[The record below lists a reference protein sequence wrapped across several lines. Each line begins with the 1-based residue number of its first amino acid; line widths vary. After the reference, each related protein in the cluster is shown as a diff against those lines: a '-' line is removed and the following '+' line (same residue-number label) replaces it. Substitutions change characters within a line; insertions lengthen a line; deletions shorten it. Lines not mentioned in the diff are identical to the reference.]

1 MRDEDPRLGAM
12 TPLVTRAHDVRTDAA
27 GLEHMTAA
35 MDRTHRGV
43 VRQLIAA
50 EARIAELEAEAARLR
65 RANHQVAQRAFFLQP
80 GLRVL
85 VGGHPGVTQEAPVM
99 VPVLLDGMHQA
110 GRFPAEF
117 VHLDTSIVAHL
128 GDGTATVDGQRL
140 EVRNIHLTRNAEETP
155 LDGADVGRPPFH
167 HQAGSASDYL
177 EALAEEICHGP
188 RTVESVETIAHG
200 GTLKIHIRFDVPSK
214 RAQLTDL
221 LYVDE
226 P

>member
-12 TPLVTRAHDVRTDAA
+12 TALVTRAHDVRTDAA
-27 GLEHMTAA
+27 GLEHMVGA

-65 RANHQVAQRAFFLQP
+65 RVNHQAAQRAFFLQP

-117 VHLDTSIVAHL
+117 VHLDTTMDVRGRTTWSAP
-128 GDGTATVDGQRL
+128 VDG
-140 EVRNIHLTRNAEETP
+140 EEQHGAAYGLRVTP
-155 LDGADVGRPPFH
+155 LDGAAEVERPPFQ
-167 HQAGSASDYL
+167 HQPGSASDYL
-177 EALAEEICHGP
+177 EALAEEVCHGP
-188 RTVESVETIAHG
+188 RTVESVETIAQG